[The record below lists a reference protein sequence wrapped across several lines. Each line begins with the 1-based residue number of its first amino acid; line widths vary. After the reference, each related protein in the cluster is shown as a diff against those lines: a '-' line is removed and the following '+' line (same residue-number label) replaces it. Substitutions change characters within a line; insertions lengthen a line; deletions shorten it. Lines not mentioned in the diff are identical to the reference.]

1 VTAILVGAVTYGIVF
16 NMDNMTNNL
25 RKFYSPRKES
35 LVSEMQKENGWWSEV
50 GDRFDEFKPSSEK
63 RTPSEW
69 WIPVY
74 AIRHLFQKT
83 FQSRHLNETVTTS
96 EAKSNSFDGNGE
108 DQSARPPFASG
119 AGVQVPTSEHTPR
132 RMGDS
137 TGKIFSRFRSR
148 DKNALGAV

>member
-25 RKFYSPRKES
+25 RKLYSPRKES

-50 GDRFDEFKPSSEK
+50 GDRFDEFKPSSERK
-63 RTPSEW
+63 TPSEW

-74 AIRHLFQKT
+74 AIRHFFQKP
-83 FQSRHLNETVTTS
+83 FQSRHVNETE
-96 EAKSNSFDGNGE
+96 EAKSSSSDGNGE
-108 DQSARPPFASG
+108 DQSAGPPFVSG
-119 AGVQVPTSEHTPR
+119 TGRQVSTGEYAQR
-132 RMGDS
+132 RMGDPI
-137 TGKIFSRFRSR
+137 GKIFSCFRSR